1 MSAKEAN
8 LTQGS
13 ILRVLTKLSMP
24 IVIAAFFSTA
34 YSITDMAWIG
44 KLGGSQYE
52 SFYLIVQ
59 NQRAV
64 SGAIAVEIT
73 KRDAENIIASGGD
86 ARLIDSAARNLG
98 NGYLLVK

>member
-1 MSAKEAN
+1 MDNTIEASAFEKTFESKY
-8 LTQGS
+8 G
-13 ILRVLTKLSMP
+13 
-24 IVIAAFFSTA
+24 
-34 YSITDMAWIG
+34 WIG

-64 SGAIAVEIT
+64 SGTIAVEIT
-73 KRDAENIIASGGD
+73 KHDAENIIASGGD
-86 ARLIDSAARNLG
+86 AQLIDSAARNLE

>member
-1 MSAKEAN
+1 MDNTINASAFEKIFESKY
-8 LTQGS
+8 G
-13 ILRVLTKLSMP
+13 
-24 IVIAAFFSTA
+24 
-34 YSITDMAWIG
+34 WIG

-64 SGAIAVEIT
+64 SGTIAVEIT

-86 ARLIDSAARNLG
+86 AQLIDSAARNLE
-98 NGYLLVK
+98 NGYLFVQ